1 MIVESTSSRS
11 VTIRFRDENL
21 KRQSLV
27 IKDKLPYC
35 FVESSN
41 AEYVKSFCEGV
52 VKIEDGFT
60 GVYGTELSKVHMKH
74 SGVVSDIHADSLTW
88 EGNIPFTNR
97 VLIDRINEGEKPIP
111 NYEHRVWYLDA
122 EWSPTTNQ
130 MRMIVVYD
138 SYTDKEFVWF
148 IHPDY
153 NKGKFTKVGNFS
165 YDTPALCFDTEKEM
179 LEHFVRHMRKHDPD
193 VITGWYV
200 TGADI
205 KTIVERC
212 SANNINPNHL
222 SPMLSLRYKFGDW
235 AQPIVGRNCIDLM
248 LAFSKLWELK
258 NGKLPSYKLGDVAEE
273 VLSETKVELENGH
286 DTYYSDLP
294 LYLHYCVQDVR
305 LLPKLDKK
313 VNAINYYLGL
323 QHLVQC
329 EIKTTPFITKMFTC
343 LALQDK
349 EFNRQIP
356 TLPAFTK
363 EDYEGANVMDVQSG
377 VHDNVGILDIKA
389 MYHSNASQNNISW
402 DSLDVN
408 GVDCGNGTK
417 FSLEKKGL
425 LIRQMDNMTKLRNK
439 YKELIKTDPKNFEKW
454 DGMQFACKS
463 LVASM
468 YGVAGDAKYGLYHP
482 KIAAA
487 ITYTSRRTLDDLKRH
502 CEDGGFKVHY
512 GHTDSV
518 FVSIPTPQ
526 AGEEL
531 VARIN
536 ATMHPIETEFEK
548 WCSRMILMAKNRYA
562 GNVTWTDG
570 KFHEPKMYIKGIE
583 MKQSRMPPIMKE
595 VMGTTINN
603 ILIGTDEFNNT
614 EKINTLI
621 DDVLQEKIDPINLC
635 FKGKLNTD
643 LSKYKVLSG
652 SSAGAA
658 WANEYLGKNYRK
670 GSFFLVT
677 INESGNYIAFDNPSE
692 INQIDKIG
700 NKILLERF
708 VLKKIQPYYN
718 LMGWDVQP
726 ITNKINGIKN
736 IWF

>member
-1 MIVESTSSRS
+1 MIVEAIGSRS
-11 VTIRFRDENL
+11 VYIRYRDENL
-21 KRQSLV
+21 NRQTMS
-27 IKDKLPYC
+27 IKDRQPYC
-35 FVESSN
+35 FVETKH
-41 AEYVKSFCEGV
+41 ADYTKLWCEGV
-52 VKIEDGFT
+52 THTEEGFE
-60 GVYGTELSKVHMKH
+60 GIYGEKLSKIYMQH
-74 SGVVSDIHADSLTW
+74 SGVTKDIHADTESW
-88 EGNIPFTNR
+88 EGNIPLTNR
-97 VLIDRINEGEKPIP
+97 VLSDRINEGEKPIP
-111 NYEHRVWYLDA
+111 NYEHRIWYLDA
-122 EWSPTTNQ
+122 EWNPKTNQ

-138 SYTDKEFVWF
+138 SYTKKEYVWF

-153 NKGKFTKVGNFS
+153 EKGKYPRVGTFDYKV
-165 YDTPALCFDTEKEM
+165 PAYCFDTEKEM
-179 LEHFVRHMRKHDPD
+179 LEHFIRHMRKQDPD

-212 SANNINPNHL
+212 NMNNINPNHL

-235 AQPIVGRNCIDLM
+235 EQPIVGRNCIDLM
-248 LAFSKLWELK
+248 LAFSKLWEMK
-258 NGKLPSYKLGDVAEE
+258 NGKLPSYKLGDVAQE
-273 VLSETKVELENGH
+273 VLSDTKVDLENGH

-313 VNAINYYLGL
+313 VNAINYYLSL
-323 QHLVQC
+323 QHIVQC
-329 EIKTTPFITKMFTC
+329 EIKSTPFITKMFTC

-349 EFNRQIP
+349 EFNYRIP
-356 TLPAFTK
+356 TKPSFGK
-363 EDYEGANVMDVQSG
+363 EEYEGANVMEVEAG

-389 MYHSNASQNNISW
+389 MYHSNASLYNISW
-402 DSLDVN
+402 DRLDDN
-408 GVDCGNGTK
+408 GKDCGNGTK
-417 FSLEKKGL
+417 FSLERKGL
-425 LIRQMDNMTKLRNK
+425 LIRQMDNMTELRNK
-439 YKELIKTDPKNFEKW
+439 FKTLMKNDVENYDRW
-454 DGMQFACKS
+454 DIMQFACKS

-487 ITYTSRRTLDDLKRH
+487 ITYTSRKTLDDLKRH

-518 FVSIPTPQ
+518 FVSIPSPQ
-526 AGEEL
+526 AGVDL

-570 KFHEPKMYIKGIE
+570 QFHEPKMYIKGIE

-603 ILIGTDEFNNT
+603 ILLGSDELNNT
-614 EKINTLI
+614 EKINNLI

-635 FKGKLNTD
+635 FKGKLNND

-652 SSAGAA
+652 PSAGAA
-658 WANEYLGKNYRK
+658 WANEYLGKGYRK
-670 GSFFLVT
+670 GSFFLVS
-677 INESGNYIAFDNPSE
+677 INEKGNYIAFDEPQE
-692 INQIDKIG
+692 INNIEKIG

-718 LMGWDVQP
+718 LMGWDIQP
-726 ITNKINGIKN
+726 INNRINGIHN
-736 IWF
+736 VWF